1 MEMNIPRASI
11 HVGADK
17 KSFSAQMGNEA
28 ERRGW
33 DEKRYQSKNAET
45 EKNNHYNFSRKHLN
59 FEITKGCKVM
69 PLGSNPIPLHQ
80 RLQQRHDELGF
91 KPYMDAKHPNQ
102 VAQNS
107 PNGLVNIIFSG
118 DHDVMKR
125 LAFGEQQIDT
135 SDPYADNSHIK
146 LTPAIYEWAKD
157 TYQFCC
163 SMWGEENIIGFD
175 VHCDETGV
183 HAHALTVPV
192 EQVKKRGRIGSQYAN
207 KDNPDKVLST
217 KEWKTL
223 PKEERSNYTKTE
235 ATKGVVERVSYAK
248 VWGETAKDKSEY
260 LSDLHTKYYNEVGK
274 KYGLERGIP
283 YQELS
288 EEEKRER
295 RHKSKVVLE
304 AERQAKQAIAEAEKL
319 KAEIEAEVSIA
330 TQQKEEAQKEL
341 KTAQSGFLAKIF
353 QPGKYKKE
361 ETAKLKESYDAGV
374 TETIGAFI
382 KAAGLKWNS
391 EPTAEILGQQF
402 RMSWDTNK
410 NLSNE
415 LKSKEGIISSKDVEI
430 RGLRAKVTSLTEEVN
445 GLKYRLTLIDENAV
459 ERLRNAKNAET
470 SRADKAESEL
480 DSLRSAY
487 HNLLRKWNA
496 LWMEPEYN
504 EAARKVK
511 ERKEREARLTE
522 EKQDRY
528 QNILNCFIAEGHA
541 ALRAFALS
549 NRTNFNDK
557 EAASIYY
564 GIIAVAHK
572 MKLSLD
578 TKEGITSA
586 VNNFL
591 SGMSWSD
598 CSKFNVECVTGWT
611 HLFAERDVT
620 YEPSIIDNFISF
632 VDYMSCSAET
642 YTSVGGSNGCANQ
655 LTNWD
660 GTKKLGLAAPVKA
673 KGKTY

>member
-1 MEMNIPRASI
+1 METNKPRASI

-33 DEKRYQSKNAET
+33 DEKRYQSKNVET

-59 FEITKGCKVM
+59 FEVIKGCKVV
-69 PLGSNPIPLHQ
+69 PLGSNPVPLHQ
-80 RLQQRHDELGF
+80 RLQQRYDELGF

-102 VAQNS
+102 VAQNT
-107 PNGLVNIIFSG
+107 PNGFVNIIFGG
-118 DHDVMKR
+118 DHEVMKK
-125 LAFGEQQIDT
+125 LAFGEQQIYT

-146 LTPAIYEWAKD
+146 LMPTIYEWAKD

-163 SMWGEENIIGFD
+163 CMWGEDNIIGFD

-183 HAHALTVPV
+183 HVHALTVPV
-192 EQVKKRGRIGSQYAN
+192 EQVKKRGRIGSQYVN

-217 KEWKTL
+217 KEWKAL
-223 PKEERSNYTKTE
+223 PKEERSNYIKTE
-235 ATKGVVERVSYAK
+235 STKGVVERVSYAK
-248 VWGETAKDKSEY
+248 VWGERAKEKSQY

-283 YQELS
+283 YHELS

-304 AERQAKQAIAEAEKL
+304 AERQARQAIAEAEKL
-319 KAEIEAEVSIA
+319 KAEIEAETSIA
-330 TQQKEEAQKEL
+330 TQQKEEALKDL

-361 ETAKLKESYDAGV
+361 EAAKFKESYDAGV
-374 TETIGAFI
+374 KETIGSFI
-382 KAAGLKWNS
+382 KATGLKWKS
-391 EPTAEILGQQF
+391 EPTTEILGRQY
-402 RMSWDTNK
+402 RMLWDTNK
-410 NLSNE
+410 DLSNE
-415 LKSKEGIISSKDVEI
+415 LNTKEEIISSKDVEI
-430 RGLRAKVTSLTEEVN
+430 RGLRAKVTTLTEEVN

-487 HNLLRKWNA
+487 QNLLRKWNA
-496 LWMEPEYN
+496 LWMEPEYT

-511 ERKEREARLTE
+511 ERKEREARLAA
-522 EKQDRY
+522 EKQNRY
-528 QNILNCFIAEGHA
+528 QDILNRFIAEGRA
-541 ALRAFALS
+541 TLRAFSLTT
-549 NRTNFNDK
+549 RTNFNDK
-557 EAASIYY
+557 EATSIYY
-564 GIIAVAHK
+564 GIMAVACK
-572 MKLSLD
+572 MKLNLG

-591 SGMSWSD
+591 SGVSWSD
-598 CSKFNVECVTGWT
+598 CSKFNVECVTNWT

-620 YEPSIIDNFISF
+620 YNPSVIDNFISF
-632 VDYMSCSAET
+632 VDYMSCNAET
-642 YTSVGGSNGCANQ
+642 YTSLGGSNGCADQ

-660 GTKKLGLAAPVKA
+660 GTKKLGLGSPSKK
-673 KGKTY
+673 KGQSY

>member
-1 MEMNIPRASI
+1 MKNNIPRASI

-59 FEITKGCKVM
+59 FEVTKGCKVM

-80 RLQQRHDELGF
+80 CLQMRHDELGF

-102 VAQNS
+102 IAQNS
-107 PNGLVNIIFSG
+107 PNCLVNIIFGG
-118 DHDVMKR
+118 DHEVMKK

-146 LTPAIYEWAKD
+146 LMPAIYDWAKD

-163 SMWGEENIIGFD
+163 RMWGEENIIGFK

-192 EQVKKRGRIGSQYAN
+192 EQVKKRGRIGSQYVS
-207 KDNPDKVLST
+207 KDNPDKVLTT
-217 KEWKTL
+217 KEWKAL
-223 PKEERSNYTKTE
+223 PKEERSNYIKTE
-235 ATKGVVERVSYAK
+235 ASKGVVERVSYAK
-248 VWGETAKDKSEY
+248 VWGETAKNKSEY

-283 YQELS
+283 YHELT

-304 AERQAKQAIAEAEKL
+304 AERQAKLAIAEAEKL
-319 KAEIEAEVSIA
+319 KANIEAEVFIA
-330 TQQKEEAQKEL
+330 TQQKKEAQKEL

-361 ETAKLKESYDAGV
+361 EAAKLKESYDAGV
-374 TETIGAFI
+374 RETISSFI
-382 KAAGLKWNS
+382 KAAGLKWKS
-391 EPTAEILGQQF
+391 EPTAETLGKQF

-410 NLSNE
+410 NLSTE
-415 LKSKEGIISSKDVEI
+415 LKAKDGIISEKNVEI
-430 RGLRAKVTSLTEEVN
+430 KGLRTKVTTLTEEVN
-445 GLKYRLTLIDENAV
+445 GLKYRLRLIDENAV

-470 SRADKAESEL
+470 ARADKAESEL
-480 DSLRSAY
+480 HSLRSTY
-487 HNLLRKWNA
+487 QNLLGKWNA
-496 LWMEPEYN
+496 LGAEPEYN

-511 ERKEREARLTE
+511 ERKEREARLAA
-522 EKQDRY
+522 EKQERY
-528 QNILNCFIAEGHA
+528 QNILSRFISEGRA

-549 NRTNFNDK
+549 NRTSFNNN

-564 GIIAVAHK
+564 GIMAVAHK
-572 MKLSLD
+572 MELNLG
-578 TKEGITSA
+578 TKDGVRSA

-591 SGMSWSD
+591 NGISWRD
-598 CSKFNVECVTGWT
+598 CSNFREECITNWT
-611 HLFAERDVT
+611 HLFAERDGT
-620 YEPSIIDNFISF
+620 YNPSIIENFISF
-632 VDYMSCSAET
+632 VDYMLCGET
-642 YTSVGGSNGCANQ
+642 YESLGGSNGCADQ

-660 GTKKLGLAAPVKA
+660 GTKKLGLRAPTKK
-673 KGKTY
+673 KGQSY